1 MDFLFFF
8 FIRIPLWFGL
18 LVYSQEII
26 SSARPPTSDSRSPDP
41 QHASLSIPSCHV
53 SSLRGTDGH
62 CDCLGWFQQHLPM
75 GANEQVPPE
84 VDTVTRH
91 RAQKHAGTNDQAGP
105 SDRDEALNEM
115 RQDLVLVWLPPLV
128 LVPGQRHTVRSR
140 AQVHVHA
147 EPVQDE
153 RGSGWRS
160 VQNHPDIR
168 LLYQH
173 LPGHPVCQVSATSR
187 RHLKK

>member
-1 MDFLFFF
+1 MFHSLKPQTEIFNFFLFRLQHVCL
-8 FIRIPLWFGL
+8 INYRIHTGFGL

-26 SSARPPTSDSRSPDP
+26 SSARPPTSDSRSPDL

-91 RAQKHAGTNDQAGP
+91 RAQEHAGTNDQAGL

-115 RQDLVLVWLPPLV
+115 RQDLVLVLITTFG
-128 LVPGQRHTVRSR
+128 PGPRS
-140 AQVHVHA
+140 ASYST
-147 EPVQDE
+147 ESIP
-153 RGSGWRS
+153 SS
-160 VQNHPDIR
+160 
-168 LLYQH
+168 
-173 LPGHPVCQVSATSR
+173 CSR
-187 RHLKK
+187 

>member
-1 MDFLFFF
+1 MFHSLKPQTEIFNFFLFQLQHVSVINYRIHTEWIFFFF

-115 RQDLVLVWLPPLV
+115 RQDLVLV
-128 LVPGQRHTVRSR
+128 
-140 AQVHVHA
+140 
-147 EPVQDE
+147 
-153 RGSGWRS
+153 
-160 VQNHPDIR
+160 
-168 LLYQH
+168 
-173 LPGHPVCQVSATSR
+173 
-187 RHLKK
+187 